1 MKNTIQI
8 YFNEKA
14 EIYNNIDIN
23 SIEILASAI
32 INTYE
37 NDGYFFIVGNGG
49 ASAIAEGIAIDLK
62 THPFVKEDKS
72 ITTEIRRMK
81 VICLNESTGVITGIS
96 NDISND
102 KIFSEQLKNYLRTD
116 EQYEDS
122 LFLALSGSGNSK
134 NILECINYL
143 KKFKLKTSCI
153 SGRGGGQAC
162 KLVDIPIVIPGTST
176 FPGQTGKNDNN
187 FHIEDIQNSIGHI
200 LVGLLKRHVETT
212 PASKKT

>member
-1 MKNTIQI
+1 MKTTIQQYFSEKSKI
-8 YFNEKA
+8 YK
-14 EIYNNIDIN
+14 NIDFEA
-23 SIEILASAI
+23 IEKLVLAI

-37 NDGYFFIVGNGG
+37 KDGYFFIVGNGG
-49 ASAIAEGIAIDLK
+49 GSAIAEGIAIDLK

-72 ITTEIRRMK
+72 VTTEIRRMK

-102 KIFSEQLKNYLRTD
+102 KIFSEQLKNYLRTN
-116 EQYEDS
+116 EEYKDS

-134 NILECINYL
+134 NILECINYS
-143 KKFKLKTSCI
+143 KQFKLKTSCI
-153 SGRGGGQAC
+153 SGRGGGQAS
-162 KLVDIPIVIPGTST
+162 KIVDIPIVIPGTSS

-212 PASKKT
+212 SA

>member
-1 MKNTIQI
+1 MKNTVQK
-8 YFNEKA
+8 YFNEKSK
-14 EIYNNIDIN
+14 IYSDIDFD
-23 SIEILASAI
+23 SIEKLALAI

-49 ASAIAEGIAIDLK
+49 GSAIAEGIAIDLK

-72 ITTEIRRMK
+72 VTTEIRRMK

-102 KIFSEQLKNYLRTD
+102 KIYSEQLKNYLRTN
-116 EQYEDS
+116 EKYEDS

-134 NILECINYL
+134 NILECINYAKKL
-143 KKFKLKTSCI
+143 KVKTSCI
-153 SGRGGGQAC
+153 SGRGGGQAS

-200 LVGLLKRHVETT
+200 LVGLLKRHVEINL
-212 PASKKT
+212 A

>member
-1 MKNTIQI
+1 MKNTVQK
-8 YFNEKA
+8 YFNEKSK
-14 EIYNNIDIN
+14 IYSNIDFD
-23 SIEILASAI
+23 SIEKLALAI

-49 ASAIAEGIAIDLK
+49 GSAIAEGIAIDLK

-102 KIFSEQLKNYLRTD
+102 KIFSEQLKNYLRTN
-116 EQYEDS
+116 EKYEDS

-134 NILECINYL
+134 NILECINYA
-143 KKFKLKTSCI
+143 KKFKVKTSCI
-153 SGRGGGQAC
+153 SGRGGGHAS

-200 LVGLLKRHVETT
+200 LVGLLKRHVEINL
-212 PASKKT
+212 A

>member
-1 MKNTIQI
+1 MKDIVQK
-8 YFNEKA
+8 YFNEKSK
-14 EIYNNIDIN
+14 IYSNLDFN
-23 SIEILASAI
+23 SLEKLVLAI
-32 INTYE
+32 INTYI

-49 ASAIAEGIAIDLK
+49 GSAIAEGIAIDLK

-116 EQYEDS
+116 EEYSNS
-122 LFLALSGSGNSK
+122 LLLALSGSGNSK
-134 NILECINYL
+134 NILECINYS

-153 SGRGGGQAC
+153 SGRGGGQAS

-200 LVGLLKRHVETT
+200 LVGLLKKHLETT
-212 PASKKT
+212 SV